1 MLSPSTEGG
10 LYCYWGE
17 KQSLNSPQ
25 LCYRAYVFWILWY
38 KATALIFPI
47 SRIWVKKV
55 SFNFLSTL
63 FSSMI
68 CLPGN
73 LITFPWSLS
82 WIHEWD
88 LFIHFYRFV
97 GFGDMCTLWYKPFLV
112 VETIVHLFSCSNAVH
127 VTRLS
132 WPCRL
137 QI

>member
-1 MLSPSTEGG
+1 MLSPS

-25 LCYRAYVFWILWY
+25 LCYRAYFFWLLWSE
-38 KATALIFPI
+38 ATALIFPI
-47 SRIWVKKV
+47 SRIWVKKI

-63 FSSMI
+63 FPSMI
-68 CLPGN
+68 CLLGN
-73 LITFPWSLS
+73 LVTFPWPLS
-82 WIHEWD
+82 WIHEGD
-88 LFIHFYRFV
+88 LFIHFSEFYLFV
-97 GFGDMCTLWYKPFLV
+97 GFGNICALWYKPFLV
-112 VETIVHLFSCSNAVH
+112 VETIMHLFSCSNAVR